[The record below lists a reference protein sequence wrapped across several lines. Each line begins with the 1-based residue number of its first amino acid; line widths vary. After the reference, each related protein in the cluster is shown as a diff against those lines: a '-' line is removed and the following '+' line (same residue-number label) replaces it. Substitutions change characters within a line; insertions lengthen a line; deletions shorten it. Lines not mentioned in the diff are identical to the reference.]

1 MCHAQEAASLDFHS
15 QSRWRCLSERAL
27 LMSFPFIGAGDA
39 AYFERAEIQVLF
51 NREPS
56 AAERAAYAIRGIRD
70 MAGGPR

>member
-1 MCHAQEAASLDFHS
+1 
-15 QSRWRCLSERAL
+15 
-27 LMSFPFIGAGDA
+27 MSFPFIGAGDA